1 MIGLIDGN
9 NFFVSCE
16 RVFNRRLV
24 GRPVA
29 VLSNNDG
36 CCVSR
41 SNEFK
46 ALGIA
51 MGTPYYQLKNREKS
65 GELDFCSSN
74 YELYGDMSRRIISIL
89 REEALDV
96 EQYSIDEAFIVPPKL
111 AERGKREEER
121 GKREAGRGESD
132 WFDGDS
138 STSASTSLFP
148 FPSSLSSPYLAYG
161 RRLRSKILR
170 WVGIPCGVGFAPTKT
185 LAKIANHIGKK
196 CPDGVF
202 VLPDDPTDILASLP
216 ADEVW
221 GVGRR
226 LSVKL
231 RAERIF
237 SAKDLRDA
245 SDDVIR
251 SVGGVVLLR
260 TATELRGKPCNE
272 DRDYDADPDSV
283 SCSRSF
289 GEPVTTLDGISESL
303 ASFTAQA
310 ATKLRRH
317 SMLAAGCNIYAQ
329 KFRSGGGISP
339 ERSEPRQRSLEGCD
353 CIVRTVMF
361 PEPTDATNAMLD
373 AIRPEVPA
381 LFLPGTRYRK
391 TGVVFFGLEKV
402 GTARQMDLFTPPKL
416 SEASRLY
423 KAIDSI
429 NARYGKGK
437 VFSASEGIGEKSW
450 KMKRSKLSKRASTR
464 WDELIVVR

>member
-1 MIGLIDGN
+1 MIGLVDGN

-51 MGTPYYQLKNREKS
+51 MGTPYYQLKNREKA

-89 REEALDV
+89 RDEALDV
-96 EQYSIDEAFIVPPKL
+96 EQYSIDEAFIYPPTGNGIDL
-111 AERGKREEER
+111 VEYGKR
-121 GKREAGRGESD
+121 
-132 WFDGDS
+132 
-138 STSASTSLFP
+138 
-148 FPSSLSSPYLAYG
+148 
-161 RRLRSKILR
+161 LRAKILR

-196 CPDGVF
+196 RPEGVY
-202 VLPDDPTDILASLP
+202 VLPDDPTEVLAALP
-216 ADEVW
+216 AGEVW

-226 LSVKL
+226 LALKL

-251 SVGGVVLLR
+251 SIGGVVLLR

-272 DRDYDADPDSV
+272 ERDYDGDPDSV

-289 GEPVTTLDGISESL
+289 GVPVTTLDGISESL

-329 KFRSGGGISP
+329 IFRSGGGISP

-381 LFLPGTRYRK
+381 LFLSGTRYRK

-402 GTARQMDLFTPPKL
+402 GTAKQMDLFAPPKV
-416 SEASRLY
+416 SEASPLY
-423 KAIDSI
+423 KAIDSL
-429 NARYGKGK
+429 NARFGKGK
-437 VFSASEGIGEKSW
+437 VFSAAEGIGNRSW

-464 WDELIVVR
+464 WDELLTVR

>member
-1 MIGLIDGN
+1 MIGLVDVN
-9 NFFVSCE
+9 NCFVSCE
-16 RVFNRRLV
+16 RVFNRSLV

-51 MGTPYYQLKNREKS
+51 MGTPYFQLKNREKS
-65 GELDFCSSN
+65 GELVFCSSN
-74 YELYGDMSRRIISIL
+74 YELYGDMSRRLISIL
-89 REEALDV
+89 RDEALDV
-96 EQYSIDEAFIVPPKL
+96 EQYSIDEAFICPPNNPDL
-111 AERGKREEER
+111 GYAEYGKR
-121 GKREAGRGESD
+121 
-132 WFDGDS
+132 
-138 STSASTSLFP
+138 
-148 FPSSLSSPYLAYG
+148 
-161 RRLRSKILR
+161 LRAKILR
-170 WVGIPCGVGFAPTKT
+170 WIGLPCGIGFAPTKT
-185 LAKIANHIGKK
+185 LAKIADHIAKK
-196 CPDGVF
+196 RPEGVF
-202 VLPDDPTDILASLP
+202 VLPDDPTEILAALP
-216 ADEVW
+216 ASEVW

-226 LSVKL
+226 LAVKL

-237 SAKDLRDA
+237 TAKDLRDA
-245 SDDVIR
+245 PDDVIR

-260 TATELRGKPCNE
+260 TATELRGTPCNDE
-272 DRDYDADPDSV
+272 RDYEADPDSV

-310 ATKLRRH
+310 ATKLRKH

-329 KFRSGGGISP
+329 IFRSGGG
-339 ERSEPRQRSLEGCD
+339 GD

-402 GTARQMDLFTPPKL
+402 GTARQMDLFSPPKV
-416 SEASRLY
+416 SKASPLY
-423 KAIDSI
+423 KAIDAI
-429 NARYGKGK
+429 NVRYGKGK
-437 VFSASEGIGEKSW
+437 VFSASEGMGEKSW
-450 KMKRSKLSKRASTR
+450 RMKRAKLSSRASTR
-464 WDELIVVR
+464 WDELLTVR